1 MTKKKL
7 LVTAMSMNIGGAEKS
22 LVNLLNLLDY
32 EEYDVDLLLFQRRGD
47 FLPQIPA
54 EVNVICV
61 PEIDILYG
69 MEPCSPISS
78 AKKAT
83 LKAWRYLAT
92 GISRIAERQFD
103 RRRLLRWQRFYSAC
117 IPNLLGHYDC
127 AVSYSGGE
135 TFWYVVDKVDA
146 VRKVTFFHSDY
157 SNIDIDA
164 SKELR
169 YLEKADRI
177 ATISPACAE
186 SLRRIFPTQ
195 AGKVCIAANPT
206 CTDIVRKLSRK
217 PISSGFDADESRLK
231 IVSVGRLEE
240 PKGFDLAALG
250 AALAKQNL
258 GPVFEWIVV
267 GDGSEREKIESIV
280 AEKGIADVFR
290 LVGSKLNPYP
300 YMAAADVLAQP
311 SRYEGKSVVL
321 DESRVLGLPVLAT
334 AYSSVHDQ
342 VRDGIDGMIVA
353 MTPEGIAEGI
363 GTLANGSSRLRAL
376 THGAQTTDVSAL
388 EDISGFTALL
398 VD

>member
-1 MTKKKL
+1 MDKQKL
-7 LVTAMSMNIGGAEKS
+7 LITAMSMNIGGAEKS
-22 LVNLLNLLDY
+22 LVNLLSLLDY
-32 EEYDVDLLLFQRRGD
+32 EKYDVDLLLFQRRGE
-47 FLPQIPA
+47 FLPQVPA
-54 EVNVICV
+54 EVNIISV
-61 PEIDILYG
+61 PELDMLYG
-69 MEPCSPISS
+69 VEPCDPITP
-78 AKKAT
+78 AKKAA

-92 GISRIAERQFD
+92 GITRVAVRQFD

-117 IPNLLGHYDC
+117 VPNLSGRYDC

-146 VRKVTFFHSDY
+146 VRKVTFFHNDY

-195 AGKVCIAANPT
+195 ADKVCIAANPT
-206 CTDIVRKLSRK
+206 CTDLVRKLSRK
-217 PISSGFDADESRLK
+217 PISSGFDTDESRLK

-258 GPVFEWIVV
+258 GPVFEWIIV

-334 AYSSVHDQ
+334 EYSSVHDQ

-363 GTLANGSSRLRAL
+363 GTLANGSSRLRVL
-376 THGAQTTDVSAL
+376 THGAHTTDVSAL